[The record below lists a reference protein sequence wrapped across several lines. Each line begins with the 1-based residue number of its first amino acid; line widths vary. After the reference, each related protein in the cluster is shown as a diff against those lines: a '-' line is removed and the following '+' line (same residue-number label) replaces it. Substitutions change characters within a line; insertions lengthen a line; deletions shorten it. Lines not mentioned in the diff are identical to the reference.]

1 MTRRMLSYRT
11 TPFGLGRRG
20 GGGAAIGM
28 LDTGLR
34 FFFHV
39 QPPGLHQSV
48 GMGLL
53 NWPTWQ
59 HNPSWGQPWGG
70 VCCRGPLKQ
79 GWKGGGQR
87 EGVGSRAAGQIIG
100 TGWPVLEPEM
110 RPTKGL
116 RRSTGSSVEDKSR
129 GRRNN
134 ETPGL
139 ANAFRAPTETCTVR
153 EMLPGLGR
161 MGGCDNDASSAGPHT
176 ARSPR
181 LCPEPA
187 HMPEAAWASGITF
200 TKPYGLGHGVAVHVW
215 AGTRLLAAP
224 HKASAYWAEPDARDP
239 DQMWGRQIGP
249 IGDGSHLRVPMRQNQ
264 HKTIP
269 IN

>member
-1 MTRRMLSYRT
+1 MLVCLGRLTNRSLGSQFKSCANCEIL
-11 TPFGLGRRG
+11 TPISSWPQAQCITSDHAIHFRVGGNGQRDSTLCFTSKGLGQGGHDATDAQLPNDPVWFGAKGGRG
-20 GGGAAIGM
+20 RCNWNVRH
-28 LDTGLR
+28 GLR

-116 RRSTGSSVEDKSR
+116 RRSTGSSVDDKSR

-134 ETPGL
+134 GTPGL
-139 ANAFRAPTETCTVR
+139 ANAFRAPTETCTV
-153 EMLPGLGR
+153 
-161 MGGCDNDASSAGPHT
+161 
-176 ARSPR
+176 
-181 LCPEPA
+181 
-187 HMPEAAWASGITF
+187 
-200 TKPYGLGHGVAVHVW
+200 
-215 AGTRLLAAP
+215 TRA
-224 HKASAYWAEPDARDP
+224 
-239 DQMWGRQIGP
+239 
-249 IGDGSHLRVPMRQNQ
+249 RQNGGVRQ
-264 HKTIP
+264 
-269 IN
+269 